1 MKHFELLFRDIIED
15 FKTNDVHASVEEY
28 SEEPHTFVTY
38 GSVYQ
43 ARSEK
48 YSVEFS
54 AMTTEDG
61 SDLSLTH
68 FWSMEISLNCARPWR
83 LSFGNVENDLL
94 YELMDVITARHGRQ
108 LGTAYKHIQEES
120 EYEY

>member
-15 FKTNDVHASVEEY
+15 LKKDYVHASVEEY
-28 SEEPHTFVTY
+28 SEEPHTFVTS
-38 GSVYQ
+38 GNVYL

-68 FWSMEISLNCARPWR
+68 FWSMEIRLNCARSWR
-83 LSFGNVENDLL
+83 LSFGDVENDLI
-94 YELMDVITARHGRQ
+94 YELMDVITGRHGRQ
-108 LGTAYKHIQEES
+108 LGTAYKHIQQES